1 MLLKQRKVDL
11 GAWNRHKDLCSRM
24 ALAVSIAAAPQLNIW
39 PPSIRSKELQ
49 DVHTPRLFL
58 CFAAASFI
66 VIPLSNTFAQAPA
79 ATPASPSKAKIW
91 RFHRTDKLGGH
102 KTEVHGHPTVIS
114 SPDGKAV
121 EFHGDGDAIIVP
133 EHPLAGATAFT
144 WEVIFHPDADGP
156 EAQRFFHIAEQD
168 PATGKDSDNR
178 LLFEIRIVDKQWCL
192 DSFAGNRGANL
203 TLLNCKALHPLG
215 PWYRVTTVWD
225 GKVMKNYVGDELQG
239 EGPLAMGPE
248 GPGRSSIGMRLNR
261 VYPFKGAVLMSRTVP
276 RALPPSE
283 FLKMPPLVKKR

>member
-1 MLLKQRKVDL
+1 MFICHSQNLF
-11 GAWNRHKDLCSRM
+11 AC
-24 ALAVSIAAAPQLNIW
+24 AIAIAFSISSAA
-39 PPSIRSKELQ
+39 
-49 DVHTPRLFL
+49 
-58 CFAAASFI
+58 
-66 VIPLSNTFAQAPA
+66 AQAPYA
-79 ATPASPSKAKIW
+79 ASSASAQEKIW
-91 RFHRTDKLGGH
+91 RFDRVDKIGGH
-102 KTEVHGHPTVIS
+102 ATELLGHPSIIN
-114 SPDGKAV
+114 SPYGKAV

-144 WEVIFHPDADGP
+144 WEVIFRPDADGAK
-156 EAQRFFHIAEQD
+156 EQRFFHIAEQD

-178 LLFEIRIVDKQWCL
+178 LLFEIRIVDGQWCL

-215 PWYRVTTVWD
+215 QWYRVTAVWD
-225 GKVMKNYVGDELQG
+225 GKVLKNYVGNELQG
-239 EGPLAMGPE
+239 EGPLVMGPE

-283 FLKMPPLVKKR
+283 FLKMPPVVNPQK